1 MSQQWYY
8 SIGGVKSGPIPFIN
22 LQELAIAGKLQPTD
36 VVRPENSSAWVSAIS
51 VSDLIPKIQS
61 YSVVTNTENHQLINH
76 KPFDPI
82 LIATASL
89 LMPPLGQFLI
99 GQNIKSLV
107 LVILSPISLLLAI
120 FVLCGIF
127 GPSIGINL
135 VVFSVFSYCCAS
147 CADAFLL
154 AKKIKNGSP
163 IKDWEFFG
171 KWSVYE

>member
-1 MSQQWYY
+1 MLQQWYY
-8 SIGGVKSGPIPFIN
+8 SIGGVKSGPIPFSN
-22 LQELAIAGKLQPTD
+22 LQELAKTGKLQPTD

-51 VSDLIPKIQS
+51 VNDLIPKAKP
-61 YSVVTNTENHQLINH
+61 YPVTDNNENNN

-99 GQNIKSLV
+99 GQTTKSLV
-107 LVILSPISLLLAI
+107 MLVMSPIFLVFSI
-120 FVLCGIF
+120 FILCRIF
-127 GPSIGINL
+127 GTSLGLNL
-135 VVFSVFSYCCAS
+135 VAVAIFSYCCAS
-147 CADAFLL
+147 CSDAFLL
-154 AKKIKNGSP
+154 AKKIKSGTP